1 MSELNISPN
10 ALEAMHE
17 AGWQY
22 RPDRQWFERD
32 YYDNF
37 YDNRYEIAS
46 DLSDY
51 TGHNVECY
59 DTSIE
64 KGYWYVSLANDAE
77 CLEFARRY
85 DAYYDARQRISDA
98 LFNRTL
104 VLTKEQHEQVMEM
117 VKRYNKRVVG
127 DQVMIAIPEYATTR
141 NIIAILDAL
150 GM

>member
-10 ALEAMHE
+10 ALEVMRE
-17 AGWQY
+17 AGWNY

-32 YYDNF
+32 YNF

-77 CLEFARRY
+77 CLDFSKKYNEY
-85 DAYYDARQRISDA
+85 DNAQQRISDA
-98 LFNRTL
+98 LFDHTL
-104 VLTKEQHEQVMEM
+104 LLSKEQYEKVAEM